1 MDWFILVCGSIG
13 AWLLVAGPVY
23 QAALELREQEI
34 DREKIDAV
42 VSSVAPPARMSP
54 LWWLLP
60 PVAYFKQRSLS
71 TEHRNRIMEAL
82 PREQVEQTLTF
93 MNKARGWLIV
103 SLGAFLIA
111 IKETWELTERLHWPI
126 GVFIAIAVLAVI
138 LSVGNAAFQMSRTQK
153 LLGDE
158 DDAASGRVRARS
170 RTRRT

>member
-1 MDWFILVCGSIG
+1 MDWFILACGSLG
-13 AWLLVAGPVY
+13 AWLLVAGPLY

-60 PVAYFKQRSLS
+60 PVAYFKQRKLS

-82 PREQVEQTLTF
+82 PKEQIEQTLTF

-103 SLGAFLIA
+103 SFGAFLIA
-111 IKETWELTERLHWPI
+111 IKETWELVEHLHWPLWS
-126 GVFIAIAVLAVI
+126 FIVLIVIAFV
-138 LSVGNAAFQMSRTQK
+138 LSVAHAAYQMYATQK
-153 LLGDE
+153 VLGDQPTK
-158 DDAASGRVRARS
+158 AGGRGV
-170 RTRRT
+170 

>member
-1 MDWFILVCGSIG
+1 MDWIILACGSLG
-13 AWLLVAGPVY
+13 GWLLVAGPVY

-60 PVAYFKQRSLS
+60 PVAYFKQRALS
-71 TEHRNRIMEAL
+71 TEHRNRIMHAL
-82 PREQVEQTLTF
+82 PKEQVEQTLTF

-111 IKETWELTERLHWPI
+111 LKETWELAERAHWPLWL
-126 GVFIAIAVLAVI
+126 FIAIVVVAFI
-138 LSVGNAAFQMSRTQK
+138 LCVGNAAFQMYRTQQA
-153 LLGDE
+153 LGDGVE
-158 DDAASGRVRARS
+158 HVGGRPKR
-170 RTRRT
+170 

>member
-1 MDWFILVCGSIG
+1 MDWFILACGSLG

-34 DREKIDAV
+34 DREKIDSV
-42 VSSVAPPARMSP
+42 VSSVAPAARMSP

-60 PVAYFKQRSLS
+60 PVAYFKQRQLS

-82 PREQVEQTLTF
+82 PKEQVEQTLTF

-111 IKETWELTERLHWPI
+111 IKETWELAERLHWPI
-126 GVFIAIAVLAVI
+126 WVFVVIVVVAFVLCVAH
-138 LSVGNAAFQMSRTQK
+138 AAYQMYATQK
-153 LLGDE
+153 MLGE
-158 DDAASGRVRARS
+158 EPPAARGRPKG
-170 RTRRT
+170 